1 MLLYMAVILVSW
13 GSGLVSALFVVI
25 VTVIVVVVVFID
37 ALWSFEA
44 SFGEE
49 ASIKD
54 GNLAGI

>member
-1 MLLYMAVILVSW
+1 MLLHMAVILVSW

-25 VTVIVVVVVFID
+25 VTVIVVVVFID
-37 ALWSFEA
+37 GLWSFEA
-44 SFGEE
+44 SFGEEE